1 MSENKE
7 IAMKVGFIGLGV
19 MGRPMAKNLI
29 KAGYDLVVYDV
40 VQAAVEELAEAGAQP
55 VKTLKELAE
64 SCEVIITMLPNGPHV
79 KSVMFDE
86 GGMAYYA
93 KPGTL
98 FIDMTSCSPNDTL
111 STGAALQEKG
121 FRMIDAP
128 VSGAYAGAVE
138 GTLAIMVG
146 GSEGDIADAMP
157 LLQIMGGKITRIGEL
172 GCGNACKLCNQII
185 IAAELAAVSE
195 SMMLAK
201 KSGCDINKVY
211 EAINTGFAGSAV
223 LNSQVP
229 KILEHE
235 FKAGFRIDLHLK
247 DLRNVVAAA
256 EKYDAPIPVTHFAV
270 KLMEELS
277 QDGFGSLD
285 NSAVAKYYEKLAG
298 MSYIEE

>member
-1 MSENKE
+1 
-7 IAMKVGFIGLGV
+7 MKVGFVGLGV

-29 KAGYDLVVYDV
+29 KAGYTVTVFDLFK
-40 VQAAVEELAEAGAQP
+40 AAVEELAECGAIAAD
-55 VKTLKELAE
+55 TLKDVAE
-64 SCEVIITMLPNGPHV
+64 QSDMIITMLPNGPHV

-86 GGMAYYA
+86 GGLAHYA

-121 FRMIDAP
+121 YRMIDAP

-138 GTLAIMVG
+138 GTLAVMVG
-146 GSEGDIADAMP
+146 GSEQDIADAMP
-157 LLQIMGGKITRIGEL
+157 LLQVMGGKITQIGDL

-201 KSGCDINKVY
+201 KSGCDISKVF

-256 EKYDAPIPVTHFAV
+256 EKYDSPIPVTDFTV

-277 QDGFGSLD
+277 QDGFGNLD

-298 MSYIEE
+298 LSYIE